1 MNNENTKENQRIDA
15 TPDKQLIRYN
25 KNGKPEFGIRFIYQA
40 DNAKLVYSRG
50 RIFLIFAHYNV
61 FYDDWVGHNADTVA
75 TFSDDLGDVDFGIVW
90 GASHSLIQSATFD
103 ENYFWSATLSDAYPQ
118 GIRVEYT
125 SKREFLNNYDAVAKK
140 NNIRVNDQDD
150 SLAGIIK
157 GYYYGWA
164 DGKLG
169 AILYFDKL
177 ELYCLVYA
185 KTPNYS
191 SDEKNNKNIIYI
203 TTWKFINGKIEQT
216 TFKEIKVLEKGNI
229 MQVRAGKLG
238 DNEVF
243 ITYLHTNSSG
253 HNYYGNIPR
262 GSSPK
267 VFVVKLPNFELI
279 KNDETDNYL
288 VINKIGLEPAPS
300 VTWKDAYGLEKD
312 KKTEEGKEINSAKI
326 NLRGITSDQITDAHS
341 FFIYLILRLISGI
354 RLLEGEESSDIK
366 IKATCTKKNIEGND
380 INLVD
385 YECVGDAERDLTDY
399 NLVNIE
405 EGDSDNSLK
414 TSNLNTLIDEI
425 ITNNNDADLNLNQL
439 LTKDSSSF
447 TLDNTAIFK
456 MNEAISKLQ
465 ASDFKFSFK
474 IEGTLDKSLALEGN
488 SINIEFELREAD
500 AKANC
505 ILEIGESNQ
514 ASLSCELNVE
524 EYTNINEFSFKS
536 SEFKQDSNEI
546 YFSKLNEIS
555 LINNDN
561 MIYPKE
567 NNNNNKEDDDDGNKT
582 VIIVV
587 SVICSV
593 IGAVGIGI
601 GLYFILKKLKA
612 KKINYTAKET
622 MGQQTVK
629 TEEIVGSENRVIKYN
644 N

>member
-1 MNNENTKENQRIDA
+1 MQ
-15 TPDKQLIRYN
+15 
-25 KNGKPEFGIRFIYQA
+25 
-40 DNAKLVYSRG
+40 
-50 RIFLIFAHYNV
+50 
-61 FYDDWVGHNADTVA
+61 
-75 TFSDDLGDVDFGIVW
+75 
-90 GASHSLIQSATFD
+90 SL
-103 ENYFWSATLSDAYPQ
+103 
-118 GIRVEYT
+118 
-125 SKREFLNNYDAVAKK
+125 KK
-140 NNIRVNDQDD
+140 NNIRVNGQDD
-150 SLAGIIK
+150 SLTGIIK

-185 KTPNYS
+185 KTPNHS

-203 TTWKFINGKIEQT
+203 TTLKFINGKIEQT

-229 MQVRAGKLG
+229 MQIRAGKLG

-267 VFVVKLPNFELI
+267 VFVVKLSNFELI
-279 KNDETDNYL
+279 KNDEKIGKILMNTNEDLRTFRDGVLIWATSDSDNYL
-288 VINKIGLEPAPS
+288 VINKIGVEPAPS
-300 VTWKDAYGLEKD
+300 VIWKDNYGLETE
-312 KKTEEGKEINSAKI
+312 KKTKDGKDINSAKI
-326 NLRGITSDQITDAHS
+326 NLRGITSEQITDAHS
-341 FFIYLILRLISGI
+341 FFIYLIFRLISGI

-366 IKATCTKKNIEGND
+366 IQATCKISSKEGSD
-380 INLVD
+380 INLID
-385 YECVGDAERDLTDY
+385 YECVGDTEQDLSNL

-414 TSNLNTLIDEI
+414 TSNLNTLIEEI
-425 ITNNNDADLNLNQL
+425 KTNSNDVDLI
-439 LTKDSSSF
+439 KGSSTF
-447 TLDNTAIFK
+447 TLVNTAIFK

-465 ASDFKFSFK
+465 ATDFKFSFK
-474 IEGTLDKSLALEGN
+474 IEGTLDKSLTLEGN
-488 SINIEFELREAD
+488 SINIEFELREAE

-505 ILEIGESNQ
+505 ILEIGESNK

-524 EYTNINEFSFKS
+524 EYTDINEFSFKT
-536 SEFKQDSNEI
+536 SEFKQDSNKI
-546 YFSKLNEIS
+546 YFSKLNEIA
-555 LINNDN
+555 LINSDN

-567 NNNNNKEDDDDGNKT
+567 NNNNNNNKEDDDGNKT

-593 IGAVGIGI
+593 IGTVGIGI

-612 KKINYTAKET
+612 KKINYSAKET

-629 TEEIVGSENRVIKYN
+629 TEEIVDSENRVIKYSN
-644 N
+644 